1 MTNFET
7 LTPEIIAE
15 YWSENVSEVD
25 SFSFW
30 HCPLKCPA
38 WSFCKTI
45 SIDNGDYTK
54 TCKEN
59 FLLWLKSESKN

>member
-15 YWSENVSEVD
+15 YWSENISEVD
-25 SFSFW
+25 QFSII
-30 HCPLKCPA
+30 HCPYSCPA
-38 WSFCKTI
+38 YEFCRK
-45 SIDNGDYTK
+45 NNLR
-54 TCKEN
+54 TCNEN